1 MKVIPFRGARWGG
14 GGEGMETMNP
24 FEIRL
29 TLSIRRVGNHYKGL
43 LQNVLLKLVLD
54 HYPILLYRGRIGR
67 DKTPS
72 NSKTCG

>member
-1 MKVIPFRGARWGG
+1 
-14 GGEGMETMNP
+14 METMNP

-54 HYPILLYRGRIGR
+54 HSLILLYRGRIGR